1 MSLNVLGPVV
11 YLPLGLV
18 VFMVAVVVYLVVATV
33 RGRRQERQA
42 RERLRDAIDAET
54 RRAVRRRPGNG
65 EHVFPSLAV
74 SDPKPPERKKVP

>member
-1 MSLNVLGPVV
+1 MSLNE
-11 YLPLGLV
+11 LGLAVFV
-18 VFMVAVVVYLVVATV
+18 VAIVVALVVAYV
-33 RGRRQERQA
+33 RGVRQERHA
-42 RERLRDAIDAET
+42 RELRDVIDAET

>member
-1 MSLNVLGPVV
+1 MSLNE
-11 YLPLGLV
+11 LGLAVFVIAIV
-18 VFMVAVVVYLVVATV
+18 VALVVAYV
-33 RGRRQERQA
+33 RGVRQERHA
-42 RERLRDAIDAET
+42 RELRDVIDAET